1 MITIKVNNQFKE
13 ISENSSVAH
22 LLRQLAQPEHGIAV
36 AINQKII
43 TKSNWESQFLN
54 QGDDVLII
62 QATQGG

>member
-22 LLRQLAQPEHGIAV
+22 LLHQLAQPEHGIAV